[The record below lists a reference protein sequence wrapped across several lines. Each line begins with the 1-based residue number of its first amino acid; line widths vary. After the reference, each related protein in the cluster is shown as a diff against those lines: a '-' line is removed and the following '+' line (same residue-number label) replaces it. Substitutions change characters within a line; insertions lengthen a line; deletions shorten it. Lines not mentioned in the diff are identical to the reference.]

1 MNPFAL
7 ALTTLFHPI
16 DSLDIIKRER
26 ERKRALI
33 PAVMLLLL
41 AFFVNYLY
49 VFFVSFQLQE
59 CGIIGVPLITWVV
72 ASVGITSILS
82 GESKLPEIFIASCYS
97 LTPFIV
103 FTPILAALS
112 HILSTSEQG
121 VYTFL
126 RTGLVVWVVLLLFL
140 SLKKLNDY
148 GFMKTVLVAII
159 ALAFMVII
167 LAVVILLVSLTA
179 QLITF
184 FTGLWEE
191 IDLQY
196 IHSGKGAG
204 AARKKS

>member
-33 PAVMLLLL
+33 PAVVLLLL

-49 VFFVSFQLQE
+49 VFIVSFQLQEKEAIDANLLLE

-72 ASVGITSILS
+72 ASFGITSILS

-126 RTGLVVWVVLLLFL
+126 RTGLVVWVVLLIFL

-191 IDLQY
+191 IDLKY
-196 IHSGKGAG
+196 IH
-204 AARKKS
+204 

>member
-33 PAVMLLLL
+33 PAVVLLLL

-49 VFFVSFQLQE
+49 VFIVSFLLLE

-72 ASVGITSILS
+72 ASFGITSILS

-191 IDLQY
+191 IDLKY
-196 IHSGKGAG
+196 IH
-204 AARKKS
+204 

>member
-1 MNPFAL
+1 MLFLVLFAL
-7 ALTTLFHPI
+7 FG
-16 DSLDIIKRER
+16 
-26 ERKRALI
+26 
-33 PAVMLLLL
+33 LLLQNIYKKY
-41 AFFVNYLY
+41 FVILHLPNNKGVRQTMRKYLKW
-49 VFFVSFQLQE
+49 L
-59 CGIIGVPLITWVV
+59 
-72 ASVGITSILS
+72 
-82 GESKLPEIFIASCYS
+82 LPEIFIASCYS

-191 IDLQY
+191 IDLKY
-196 IHSGKGAG
+196 IH
-204 AARKKS
+204 

>member
-33 PAVMLLLL
+33 PAVVLLLL

-49 VFFVSFQLQE
+49 VFIVSFQLQEKEAIDANLLLE
-59 CGIIGVPLITWVV
+59 CGIIGVPLI
-72 ASVGITSILS
+72 SFGITSILS

-191 IDLQY
+191 IDLKY
-196 IHSGKGAG
+196 IH
-204 AARKKS
+204 